1 MSLGCQVTFL
11 FITQSSEV
19 ALQQHVLE
27 FEESKKQ
34 ILEMEDKGYLSSDGF
49 EGTLKVKTTE
59 LEPKL
64 MAVEKQFTDTK
75 NRYVYIYIYIYMYNW
90 LMTRR

>member
-1 MSLGCQVTFL
+1 M
-11 FITQSSEV
+11 
-19 ALQQHVLE
+19 LE

-75 NRYVYIYIYIYMYNW
+75 NRYVYIYIYIYIYMYNW